1 MRSFDFKS
9 IRWLSRAAALGA
21 LCAWPS
27 SALAHSAAPLVS
39 VTRGTAATSTAATSP
54 PPAAASAPCRGANL
68 RPTPTDLAAID
79 SATACLIDRARGA
92 AQLRTLHANPSLQR
106 VAARQSREMVL
117 GDYFGDDS
125 RSGET
130 PLQRI
135 VATRYLR
142 HAARVSTAQNIGWGT
157 DTQATP
163 AAIVAAW
170 MNSPPHREIV
180 LTEEFRDVGV
190 GVSPAAPA
198 ALAAGR
204 PGATY
209 TVEFGT
215 RR

>member
-1 MRSFDFKS
+1 MTSVDFKS
-9 IRWLSRAAALGA
+9 IRRLSRTAVLAA

-27 SALAHSAAPLVS
+27 GALAQSTASLSVSA
-39 VTRGTAATSTAATSP
+39 GDEAATAG
-54 PPAAASAPCRGANL
+54 PPAATGAHCRGAHL

-79 SATACLIDRARGA
+79 SATACLIDRARSA
-92 AQLRTLHANPSLQR
+92 AHLRALHANPSLQR

-157 DTQATP
+157 DAQSSP

-170 MNSPPHREIV
+170 MNSPPHREIM

-190 GVSPAAPA
+190 GVSPTAPA

-204 PGATY
+204 SGATY